1 MLKVY
6 SGELFYLKFLFK
18 INVRMCKLCNPK
30 ALLMCKHI
38 CETFKYLKNLNV
50 MLKVIL
56 AKSTGLQSKS
66 G

>member
-1 MLKVY
+1 
-6 SGELFYLKFLFK
+6 
-18 INVRMCKLCNPK
+18 MCKLHNPK
-30 ALLMCKHI
+30 ALLMCKRI

-56 AKSTGLQSKS
+56 VKSTGLQPKS